1 MRRSNAQS
9 LTEVLRRFMRT
20 EGLETPLNQYR
31 LVQAWPQVMGDGIAH
46 YTEEVFIKNQTLF
59 VKISSAVLRNDL
71 NLSRATLVKRL
82 NEHVGA
88 QVITDI
94 HFY

>member
-1 MRRSNAQS
+1 MRRSNTQS
-9 LTEVLRRFMRT
+9 LTEVLRKFMRS

-31 LVQAWPQVMGDGIAH
+31 LVQAWPQIMGDGIAH

-59 VKISSAVLRNDL
+59 VKISSSVLRNDL
-71 NLSRATLVKRL
+71 YLSRATLVKRL

>member
-9 LTEVLRRFMRT
+9 LTEILRHLIRQ

-31 LVQAWPQVMGDGIAH
+31 LVQAWPQMMGEGINR
-46 YTEEVFIKNQTLF
+46 YTQDIFIKNQTLF
-59 VKISSAVLRNDL
+59 VKISSAILRNDL
-71 NLSRATLVKRL
+71 YMSRATLVQRL
-82 NEHVGA
+82 NDHVGT

>member
-1 MRRSNAQS
+1 MRRSNTQS
-9 LTEVLRRFMRT
+9 LTEVLRKFMRS

-59 VKISSAVLRNDL
+59 VKISSSVLRNDL
-71 NLSRATLVKRL
+71 YLSRATLVKRL